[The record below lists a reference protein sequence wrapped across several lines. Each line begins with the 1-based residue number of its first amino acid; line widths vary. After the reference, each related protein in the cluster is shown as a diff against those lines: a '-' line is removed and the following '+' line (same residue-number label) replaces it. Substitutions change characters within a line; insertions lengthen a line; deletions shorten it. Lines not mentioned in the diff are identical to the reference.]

1 MLLTIHKKSLFYYKL
16 WIYILQEF
24 HMRSNTAFFL
34 ALLLKRSMSF
44 RYRDLI
50 SCDANHRISRWDWLG
65 SRWLLPLSLAGF
77 LVTWGQ
83 EAAGA
88 MIYEASFCSPNCKT
102 ETDFET
108 TITFSGLPQSFTSDG
123 TNFVQSFAGSFTVNP
138 VGSPLKNGTITN
150 LQYIADANHD
160 KFDGITSNG
169 PYLFLRGLNEDT
181 KEGAELYFAFR
192 LSVPLAQASPT
203 VAFFPNTNGDNPSDG
218 KIIANTSYLCRETPK
233 GDEGYDGPQDCK
245 SGGDYFGLQ
254 TGDNDLIRVPG
265 PLPLLGLGGVIVWS
279 RKLKSRCS
287 RSTPIANQQNN
298 QPG

>member
-1 MLLTIHKKSLFYYKL
+1 
-16 WIYILQEF
+16 
-24 HMRSNTAFFL
+24 
-34 ALLLKRSMSF
+34 MSF

-77 LVTWGQ
+77 LATWGQ

-203 VAFFPNTNGDNPSDG
+203 VAFFP
-218 KIIANTSYLCRETPK
+218 I
-233 GDEGYDGPQDCK
+233 
-245 SGGDYFGLQ
+245 Q
-254 TGDNDLIRVPG
+254 TGTIRRMARL
-265 PLPLLGLGGVIVWS
+265 LPTLPTYAVKHQ
-279 RKLKSRCS
+279 RAMKDTMAR
-287 RSTPIANQQNN
+287 RIASLVATTLACRQVTMI
-298 QPG
+298 